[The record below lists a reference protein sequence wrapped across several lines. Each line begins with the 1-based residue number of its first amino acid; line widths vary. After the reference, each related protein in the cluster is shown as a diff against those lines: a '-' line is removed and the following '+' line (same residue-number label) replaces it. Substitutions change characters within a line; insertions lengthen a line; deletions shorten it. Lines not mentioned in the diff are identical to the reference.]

1 MSRCK
6 NKKLKPCTEYQVRNP
21 VTCRCNK
28 IKVMNSSRKRKI
40 HVDKPRCENKKLKPC
55 TESQVRNLV
64 TCRCNKIKYSTR
76 KRI

>member
-1 MSRCK
+1 
-6 NKKLKPCTEYQVRNP
+6 
-21 VTCRCNK
+21 
-28 IKVMNSSRKRKI
+28 MNSSRKHKI

-55 TESQVRNLV
+55 TEAQVRNPL